1 MKNWRPK
8 EGWNN
13 PYSETDHHP
22 DYLNGEFLHTGRDIL
37 QRREQSYEA
46 GADAMLEAII
56 KRLRDI
62 HTANLSIYY
71 GTSCRRIADMLEIKD
86 DD

>member
-1 MKNWRPK
+1 MSYRPDNWK
-8 EGWNN
+8 ELTQHHS
-13 PYSETDHHP
+13 YSDE
-22 DYLNGEFLHTGRDIL
+22 
-37 QRREQSYEA
+37 EQEDACESGIEI

-62 HTANLSIYY
+62 YRDNQSIYY
-71 GTSCRRIADMLEIKD
+71 GASCRRIADMLEIKD